1 MKYKLYNDAVGN
13 PVIICRKSDMA
24 FIPMANDN
32 TDYQTYLKWLKEGNT
47 PMEADKETEYSIN
60 RRHLWS
66 YYSCSTSSCWN
77 EYLNLTCK
85 YRDTS
90 YDSRHN
96 WSNICND

>member
-47 PMEADKETEYSIN
+47 PMEADKETE
-60 RRHLWS
+60 
-66 YYSCSTSSCWN
+66 
-77 EYLNLTCK
+77 
-85 YRDTS
+85 
-90 YDSRHN
+90 
-96 WSNICND
+96 